1 MQGFLGTEEKLSLR
15 EIEERLKWT
24 YCEQIGFEY
33 MVLFS
38 FFLFFFFLFIF
49 FIFFISFPHF
59 SFLTP
64 QIIFSPSSSFITAY
78 LQQAAVQLAARANRA
93 P

>member
-1 MQGFLGTEEKLSLR
+1 MHGFLGTEEKLYLR

-38 FFLFFFFLFIF
+38 FLF
-49 FIFFISFPHF
+49 F
-59 SFLTP
+59 SFLS
-64 QIIFSPSSSFITAY
+64 FSFSLS
-78 LQQAAVQLAARANRA
+78 LDLN
-93 P
+93 